1 MIEIQSSGEC
11 EPAALLQ
18 CDSVNKKSVWS
29 REPVNTI
36 SRHRPNHNLKHYR
49 AGDGMLTSTP
59 SVLRL
64 QRIVVGKV
72 SPELTPFLR
81 QSFNFVALSEHT
93 MIW

>member
-1 MIEIQSSGEC
+1 MWKMFNDRNSVKWESVNQ
-11 EPAALLQ
+11 LQ

-72 SPELTPFLR
+72 SPELTPF
-81 QSFNFVALSEHT
+81 
-93 MIW
+93 